1 MYGLMRPFD
10 QAEYKYMERS
20 IEDIYERFTT
30 IVSEGRGIPRE
41 QVDEI
46 GQGRVWTGADA
57 LGIRLV
63 DEIGTLEDA
72 ITYAAVAAGDPD
84 LSSWEVKGFPKPQT
98 IMEQMMASLGKG
110 EMDEEVIFLR
120 KFGDLTKVQVLARL
134 PFELELKY

>member
-1 MYGLMRPFD
+1 
-10 QAEYKYMERS
+10 
-20 IEDIYERFTT
+20 
-30 IVSEGRGIPRE
+30 
-41 QVDEI
+41 
-46 GQGRVWTGADA
+46 
-57 LGIRLV
+57 V